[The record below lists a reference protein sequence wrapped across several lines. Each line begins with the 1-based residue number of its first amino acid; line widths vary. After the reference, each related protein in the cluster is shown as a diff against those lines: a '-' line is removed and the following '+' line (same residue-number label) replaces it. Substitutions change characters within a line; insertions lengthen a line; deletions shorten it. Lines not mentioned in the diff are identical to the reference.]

1 MKQLKTK
8 DMVLISIFAALT
20 AVGAFIR
27 IPIPFSPIPF
37 TLQIFFCIF
46 AGLML
51 GSKKSIISQGLYLLL
66 GLIGLPIFAKG
77 GGLQYIFEP
86 SFGYL
91 LGLIPCAGV
100 IGLLRER
107 YAKKLEVQKM
117 IIASF
122 IGLLILY
129 VIGATYMYII
139 LNLYLGKTFS
149 VMAVLQAGVLP
160 FILLDIVKAILAA
173 VIAIKVIP
181 RLS

>member
-27 IPIPFSPIPF
+27 IPLPFSPIPF

-46 AGLML
+46 AGLIL
-51 GSKKSIISQGLYLLL
+51 GSKKSMMSQGLYLLL

-86 SFGYL
+86 SFGYV

-100 IGLLRER
+100 IGLLREG
-107 YAKKLEVQKM
+107 YAKKLEISKM
-117 IIASF
+117 IIISL
-122 IGLLILY
+122 IGLMILY
-129 VIGATYMYII
+129 VIGATYMYFI
-139 LNLYLGKTFS
+139 LNFYLGKTFS

-160 FILLDIVKAILAA
+160 FIVLDIVKAVLAA
-173 VIAIKVIP
+173 VIAIRLIP
-181 RLS
+181 KIS